1 MCTPDA
7 WNYSKVNTSPPM
19 ANMYQYLHHD
29 DYRNVWIWYRVE
41 GLAEW
46 RGLLMVNLCMPR
58 IHPKHQNEKHQK
70 PSLKK
75 KGILNLLKEKA
86 GKKMAVF

>member
-1 MCTPDA
+1 
-7 WNYSKVNTSPPM
+7 
-19 ANMYQYLHHD
+19 
-29 DYRNVWIWYRVE
+29 
-41 GLAEW
+41 
-46 RGLLMVNLCMPR
+46 MVNLCMPR